1 MLSIIYVNGRT
12 AKASPIFI
20 PTSLPHGTRHLLP
33 SKDVATV
40 RAVGSGAGNFT
51 YILVQGAGHF
61 VDPVYFTCSSF
72 LPLLI
77 QLGIG

>member
-1 MLSIIYVNGRT
+1 MST
-12 AKASPIFI
+12 AAQLKLLQSSFQRAFLTAPDI
-20 PTSLPHGTRHLLP
+20 PCP
-33 SKDVATV
+33 SKDVANV

-51 YILVQGAGHF
+51 YILVQGAVHF
-61 VDPVYFTCSSF
+61 VYFTFSSF